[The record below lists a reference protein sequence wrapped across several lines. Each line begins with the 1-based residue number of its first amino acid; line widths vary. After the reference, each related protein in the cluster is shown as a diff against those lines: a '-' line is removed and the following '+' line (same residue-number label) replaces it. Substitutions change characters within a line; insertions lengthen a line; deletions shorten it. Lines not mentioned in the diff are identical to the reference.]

1 MDEKKRNTRSL
12 CSIIGIVA
20 LLIYIIITVV
30 GSNEYLLVL
39 RVLFAGIAALS
50 YAIKLG
56 IEISCDEGIG
66 NSIFLICICL
76 FDILISAMQL
86 A

>member
-1 MDEKKRNTRSL
+1 MDEKKRNTWIL

-39 RVLFAGIAALS
+39 GVLFAGIAALS
-50 YAIKLG
+50 CAIKLG
-56 IEISCDEGIG
+56 IEISCNEKIG
-66 NSIFLICICL
+66 DSIFAICICL
-76 FDILISAMQL
+76 FAILIGAMQL